1 MRLQRIIELG
11 LIFGLALVLGGCATT
26 GESESAPAPAEGS
39 KATSKEA
46 PAAVPV
52 PASSPLAKI
61 ELGMSDIKV
70 RNLLGEPSDGK
81 SYPTGK
87 NFIPFYF
94 GGDTYR
100 TEMIYM
106 NVGRVILR
114 NTSRF
119 SRSMVVV
126 EVIHNPSQP

>member
-26 GESESAPAPAEGS
+26 GESESAPAEES
-39 KATSKEA
+39 KAASKEA

-61 ELGMSDIKV
+61 EMGMSDIKV
-70 RNLLGEPSDGK
+70 RKLLGEPSDGK

-106 NVGRVILR
+106 NVGRVVLG

-126 EVIHNPSQP
+126 DVIHDPSQP

>member
-11 LIFGLALVLGGCATT
+11 LIFGLALVLGGCATKGDPET
-26 GESESAPAPAEGS
+26 APAEGS
-39 KATSKEA
+39 KAAAEEA
-46 PAAVPV
+46 PAAAPVPI

-70 RNLLGEPSDGK
+70 RKLLGEPSDGK